1 MAPHERRLLN
11 DLLSSY
17 NVLERPVA
25 NESEP
30 LIVSFGISLQQ
41 IIDMV
46 SAKKCYNLC
55 LQCWCGFLK
64 YYKILNLL

>member
-1 MAPHERRLLN
+1 MFENFPIWTSGHILAAPHERRLLN
-11 DLLSSY
+11 DLLSNY

-46 SAKKCYNLC
+46 SVA
-55 LQCWCGFLK
+55 Q
-64 YYKILNLL
+64 